1 MGPGNNSGKNWP
13 RQGMEPEAPGIGEG
27 SGGRQVAVKAG
38 EDEHECTDDGQTGNG
53 RDEFTFK

>member
-1 MGPGNNSGKNWP
+1 
-13 RQGMEPEAPGIGEG
+13 MEPEAPGIGEG